1 MRKTNKQKKTARRPF
16 KRDTLTAH
24 RRRLS
29 ISAVGLI
36 GKRPAGQWSTTWYL
50 ICLMMRRCH
59 RCSERPTR
67 VNISCH
73 RLKSTNKFPIHLM
86 IAILNHVYSL
96 KRNFIDL
103 ITFQALKGGGGTANC
118 NRLLIGCWSSRDH
131 LRSKAGFK
139 SKRGELTYRDRI
151 EIKSDAIS
159 VFFFPKHRSV
169 CRSGSSAEAE
179 ECTRRRIHCA
189 PSDRFLF
196 LSFFLSF
203 FLLFRLITASSTSR
217 SQGLS

>member
-73 RLKSTNKFPIHLM
+73 RLKSTKKFPIHLL

-159 VFFFPKHRSV
+159 VFFFQNIAPCVDQVLQRRPRNALDV
-169 CRSGSSAEAE
+169 GSIV
-179 ECTRRRIHCA
+179 RR
-189 PSDRFLF
+189 PTVSF
-196 LSFFLSF
+196 FFLSF